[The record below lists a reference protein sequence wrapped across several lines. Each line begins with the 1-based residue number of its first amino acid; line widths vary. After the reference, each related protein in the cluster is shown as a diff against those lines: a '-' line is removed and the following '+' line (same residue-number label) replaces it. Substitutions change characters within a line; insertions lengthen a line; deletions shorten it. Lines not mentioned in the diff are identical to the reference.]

1 MTGQDLR
8 LVGPALVLWAVT
20 AWALPQQFRAL
31 AVAGAVVALLLV
43 LAVGAAT
50 VGTVRA
56 RAAAATA
63 AVRSGGATA
72 RLAAP
77 PDVPGPSHSV
87 AALVALT
94 CGLVVA
100 MIAVQG
106 SAALRRDAEPVRG
119 WAAGGVVAELSGV
132 VRSDAVAVRPGPFP
146 GPPRYVVRV
155 AARVVEARG
164 RRVTA
169 PVSVVVLG
177 GPAWAAVSAGQQ
189 VRLTGR
195 LDRADPA
202 DGAAAFVQALGP
214 PRTVPGGALW
224 RAADHVRAGL
234 RRACA
239 GLPPDARGLL
249 PALVVGDTT
258 RLPPTLVE
266 DLRTSGLTHLT
277 AVSGANVAVVIAAAV
292 SAVAALGAGRR
303 ARVWLGLA
311 AVAGFVVLARP
322 QPSVLRAAVMG
333 SIALV
338 ALLRARRS
346 RGLPLLCAAVLVLLV
361 ASPGLARSPGFALS
375 VTATAALMVLA
386 PAWSARLERW
396 MPRPVALALA
406 VPAAAQAACGPIVV
420 LLNPAVPTTAVP
432 ANLLAGP
439 AVAPAT
445 VLGVVAALVSVVSP
459 ALAVVP
465 AWLGGL
471 ATSWI
476 ALVAHRAAALPGSSV
491 PWPSGRGGALLLAAL
506 TLLLVALTLRVRP
519 RSPDRPG
526 APEARDR
533 ENGPGSLDRG
543 SVSGTTALVVA
554 AVVAALAV
562 GWLAAPWLLGRSPG
576 GASVDW
582 AVAMCDVGQGDML
595 AVRSGER
602 SAVLVDVGPDPD
614 LADRCLTRLGVR
626 HVDLL
631 VLTHFHADHVLG
643 LPGVLSHGREV
654 DAAIVSRLP
663 EPAENARS
671 VADWLGAA
679 GTPQSLASAGD
690 AGEVGSGEWRVAW
703 HVLQAD
709 GEPASP
715 AATAG
720 SPSRISRGTGAEDAD
735 VNDSSVATE
744 LVVRGPGGTLRIVG
758 LGDLESDGQQAL
770 LRSLQSGTASVGG
783 LVDVVK
789 VAHHGSATQE
799 PELYQWLGAPTALI
813 GVGLDND
820 YGHPSPRTL
829 TLLGPARVL
838 RTDTEGTILLSARD
852 PGG

>member
-8 LVGPALVLWAVT
+8 LVAPALVVWAVT
-20 AWALPQQFRAL
+20 AWALPQEFPAL
-31 AVAGAVVALLLV
+31 VVAGAVVALLLV
-43 LAVGAAT
+43 VAVGAAAA
-50 VGTVRA
+50 GTDRE
-56 RAAAATA
+56 RAAARAMGAREPAATA
-63 AVRSGGATA
+63 TG
-72 RLAAP
+72 
-77 PDVPGPSHSV
+77 V

-94 CGLVVA
+94 CGLLVA
-100 MIAVQG
+100 MLAVQG
-106 SAALRRDAEPVRG
+106 GAALRRDAEPVRG
-119 WAAGGVVAELSGV
+119 WAAGGVVAEISGV

-164 RRVTA
+164 SRVTA

-177 GPAWAAVSAGQQ
+177 GPSWAAVSAGQQ

-214 PRTVPGGALW
+214 PRTAAGGSLW

-266 DLRTSGLTHLT
+266 DLRTAGLTHLT

-292 SAVAALGAGRR
+292 WAVAALGAGRR

-361 ASPGLARSPGFALS
+361 ASPALARSPGFALS

-396 MPRPVALALA
+396 LPRPVALALA

-459 ALAVVP
+459 PAAVVP
-465 AWLGGL
+465 AWLGGV

-519 RSPDRPG
+519 HSSGPPDAPRST
-526 APEARDR
+526 
-533 ENGPGSLDRG
+533 GPGRRDHDRG
-543 SVSGTTALVVA
+543 SSSAATVLVVA
-554 AVVAALAV
+554 AVVVALAA
-562 GWLAAPWLLGRSPG
+562 GWLAAPSILGRSRG
-576 GASVDW
+576 GASTDW

-595 AVRSGER
+595 AVRSGEH

-643 LPGVLSHGREV
+643 LPGVLSRGRGV
-654 DAAIVSRLP
+654 TAAIVSRLP

-671 VADWLGAA
+671 VTGWLGAA
-679 GTPQSLASAGD
+679 GTPESLATVGAT
-690 AGEVGSGEWRVAW
+690 GEVGSGEWRVAW

-709 GEPASP
+709 GEPGAPAP
-715 AATAG
+715 AAGA
-720 SPSRISRGTGAEDAD
+720 PSRISRGSGTEDAD

-744 LVVRGPGGTLRIVG
+744 LVVTGPGGAFRIVG
-758 LGDLESDGQQAL
+758 LGDLESDGQRAL
-770 LRSLQSGTASVGG
+770 LRSLQSGAAPTGG
-783 LVDVVK
+783 PADIVK

-829 TLLGPARVL
+829 TMLGTARVL
-838 RTDTEGTILLSARD
+838 RTDAEGTILLSARD